1 MNCPK
6 CNAVLS
12 DSSKFCTHCGTKIEA
27 VAPKQEAPKQEAPK
41 QEEDD
46 EELKQLEAEIRV
58 NLDADY
64 FQWKEGKD
72 GKDKPDKQEGKT
84 KGKSEGI
91 QKAFKNLIGGHQHDD
106 SGM

>member
-1 MNCPK
+1 MSVVDETEK
-6 CNAVLS
+6 
-12 DSSKFCTHCGTKIEA
+12 E
-27 VAPKQEAPKQEAPK
+27 VAAEEAPK

-72 GKDKPDKQEGKT
+72 CKEKSDKQDNKA
-84 KGKSEGI
+84 KDKSEGL
-91 QKAFKNLIGGHQHDD
+91 QKVFKNLIGGHQHDD

>member
-1 MNCPK
+1 MSVVDETEK
-6 CNAVLS
+6 
-12 DSSKFCTHCGTKIEA
+12 E
-27 VAPKQEAPKQEAPK
+27 VASEEAPK

-64 FQWKEGKD
+64 FRWKEGKD
-72 GKDKPDKQEGKT
+72 GKDKQDNKT
-84 KGKSEGI
+84 KDKSEGL
-91 QKAFKNLIGGHQHDD
+91 QKVFKNLIGGHQHDD

>member
-1 MNCPK
+1 MSVVDETEK
-6 CNAVLS
+6 
-12 DSSKFCTHCGTKIEA
+12 E
-27 VAPKQEAPKQEAPK
+27 VAADKTPKQD
-41 QEEDD
+41 EDD

-72 GKDKPDKQEGKT
+72 GKDKTDKQEGKT

>member
-1 MNCPK
+1 MSVVDETEKEVASDAEPK
-6 CNAVLS
+6 
-12 DSSKFCTHCGTKIEA
+12 
-27 VAPKQEAPKQEAPK
+27 KQD
-41 QEEDD
+41 EDD

-72 GKDKPDKQEGKT
+72 GKDKQDNKAKD
-84 KGKSEGI
+84 KSEGL
-91 QKAFKNLIGGHQHDD
+91 QKVFKNLIGGHQHDD

>member
-1 MNCPK
+1 MVDETEK
-6 CNAVLS
+6 
-12 DSSKFCTHCGTKIEA
+12 E
-27 VAPKQEAPKQEAPK
+27 VAAEEAPK

-72 GKDKPDKQEGKT
+72 GKDKQDNKAKD
-84 KGKSEGI
+84 KSEGL
-91 QKAFKNLIGGHQHDD
+91 QKVFKNLIGGHQHDD